1 VDIFKPIHN
10 FIGDKKMALVKKTE
24 DDKIEIVGKFR
35 NVQIR
40 TATIVEEDGAEI
52 SRSYTRKVLMSD
64 KNIDNENAE
73 IKEICNTVWTP
84 EIKKRLTDF
93 YLKEKEKK

>member
-1 VDIFKPIHN
+1 
-10 FIGDKKMALVKKTE
+10 MALVKREE

-40 TATIVEEDGAEI
+40 TVVIVEEDGKEI

-64 KNIDNENAE
+64 TNIDNENTE
-73 IKEICNTVWTP
+73 VKGICNQVWTP
-84 EIKKRLTDF
+84 AVKKRLADHKLATR
-93 YLKEKEKK
+93 

>member
-1 VDIFKPIHN
+1 
-10 FIGDKKMALVKKTE
+10 MALVKKTE

-64 KNIDNENAE
+64 KNNDNENAE
-73 IKEICNTVWTP
+73 IKEKCNKIFKSRVK
-84 EIKKRLTDF
+84 I
-93 YLKEKEKK
+93 

>member
-1 VDIFKPIHN
+1 
-10 FIGDKKMALVKKTE
+10 MALIKKTE

-40 TATIVEEDGAEI
+40 TATIVEEDGVEI

-64 KNIDNENAE
+64 ANIDAENTE
-73 IKEICNTVWTP
+73 IKGICNSVWTP
-84 EIKKRLTDF
+84 EIKKKLTDH
-93 YLKEKEKK
+93 KEEK